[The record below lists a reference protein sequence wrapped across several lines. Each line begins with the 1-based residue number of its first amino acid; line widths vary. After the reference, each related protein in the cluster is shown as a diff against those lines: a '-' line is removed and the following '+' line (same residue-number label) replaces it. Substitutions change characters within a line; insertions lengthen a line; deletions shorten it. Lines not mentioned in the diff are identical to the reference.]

1 MANEKRLIDLT
12 GQRFGQLVVM
22 EYAGRNERRESL
34 WRCQCDCGNESV
46 VRGDVLRRGTTESCG
61 CGKGLK
67 HGYHKKRWYSS
78 YKAMMERCYL
88 PSNENFKRYGG
99 KGITVCD
106 EWHDI
111 NKFAEWVETSG
122 YVPGLTIDRIDPL
135 GNYEPSNC
143 QWLTRS
149 ENSKKQFADR
159 KKRAKE
165 MVEVVHGRWLFDSNT
180 ERCFCSACNEEA
192 LYTSKDE
199 PIFDY
204 DWEENLR
211 YSHTETIIEEHLT
224 NYCHNC
230 GADMRGSEE

>member
-12 GQRFGQLVVM
+12 GQRFGHLLVI

-34 WRCQCDCGNESV
+34 WRCQCDCGNESI

-67 HGYHKKRWYSS
+67 HGFHKKPWYSS

-88 PSNENFKRYGG
+88 PSSGNYSRYGG
-99 KGITVCD
+99 KGVTVCE

-122 YVPGLTIDRIDPL
+122 YEPGLTIDRIDPL

-159 KKRAKE
+159 KKRDKE
-165 MVEVVHGRWLFDSNT
+165 MVEVVHGRWEKCGGDLHSSGYAI
-180 ERCFCSACNEEA
+180 FCSVCNKTHFVH
-192 LYTSKDE
+192 YK
-199 PIFDY
+199 
-204 DWEENLR
+204 
-211 YSHTETIIEEHLT
+211 YSLGGLT
-224 NYCHNC
+224 DNELFEKPKYCPSC
-230 GADMRGSEE
+230 GAVMEVEE

>member
-1 MANEKRLIDLT
+1 MANGKRLIDLT
-12 GQRFGQLVVM
+12 GQRFGHLVVI

-34 WRCQCDCGNESV
+34 WRCHCDCGNDSI
-46 VRGDVLRRGTTESCG
+46 VRGDVLRRGTTESRG

-67 HGYHKKRWYSS
+67 HGHHKKPWYSS

-88 PSNENFKRYGG
+88 PSSGNYKRYGG
-99 KGITVCD
+99 KGVTVCE

-111 NKFAEWVETSG
+111 NKFAEWAESSG
-122 YVPGLTIDRIDPL
+122 YKPGLTIDRIDPL

-165 MVEVVHGRWLFDSNT
+165 MVEVVHGHWVSLT
-180 ERCFCSACNEEA
+180 ECANAGVYCSVCNKKVYKE
-192 LYTSKDE
+192 
-199 PIFDY
+199 DY
-204 DWEENLR
+204 AWCNRKNKLR
-211 YSHTETIIEEHLT
+211 S
-224 NYCHNC
+224 NYCPNC
-230 GADMRGSEE
+230 GAKMDGDWNG

>member
-12 GQRFGQLVVM
+12 GQRFGKLVVI

-34 WRCQCDCGNESV
+34 WRCICDCGNESI

-67 HGYHKKRWYSS
+67 HGYHKKPWYSS

-88 PSNENFKRYGG
+88 KSSGNYERYGG
-99 KGITVCD
+99 KGVTVCD

-111 NKFAEWVETSG
+111 KKFAEWVETSG
-122 YVPGLTIDRIDPL
+122 YVPGLTIDRIDPT
-135 GNYEPSNC
+135 GNYEPNNC

-149 ENSKKQFADR
+149 ENSKKSHTDK

-165 MVEVVHGRWLFDSNT
+165 MVEVVHGRWKN
-180 ERCFCSACNEEA
+180 EGKVCACSCCKQQFNGFLAPNW
-192 LYTSKDE
+192 K
-199 PIFDY
+199 
-204 DWEENLR
+204 
-211 YSHTETIIEEHLT
+211 
-224 NYCHNC
+224 YCPNC
-230 GADMRGSEE
+230 GAKMDGDGNG

>member
-1 MANEKRLIDLT
+1 MMCMKATTEKRLIDLT
-12 GQRFGQLVVM
+12 GQRFGKLVVV

-34 WRCQCDCGNESV
+34 WRCVCDCGNESI

-67 HGYHKKRWYSS
+67 HGHHKKPWYSS

-88 PSNENFKRYGG
+88 PSSGNYEWYGG
-99 KGITVCD
+99 KGVTVCE

-122 YVPGLTIDRIDPL
+122 YEPGLTIDRIDPQ
-135 GNYEPSNC
+135 GNYDPNNC

-149 ENSKKQFADR
+149 ENSKKQFEDR

-165 MVEVVHGRWLFDSNT
+165 KVHGRWEKFGYDL
-180 ERCFCSACNEEA
+180 RCSACGVYQCG
-192 LYTSKDE
+192 LY
-199 PIFDY
+199 IGM
-204 DWEENLR
+204 
-211 YSHTETIIEEHLT
+211 T
-224 NYCHNC
+224 NYCPNC
-230 GADMRGSEE
+230 GAKMDGDVNG